1 MTTIVHQE
9 NGLASE
15 AMRPLIEVRA
25 VEKVYRSGKLECA
38 ALRGVDLEIGPGEMV
53 AVVGPSGSG
62 KTTILNMIT
71 GIDRPTAGE
80 VVVDGVGALGRGLG
94 ARDVRRIS
102 ARKP

>member
-25 VEKVYRSGKLECA
+25 IEKVYRSGKLESA
-38 ALRGVDLEIGPGEMV
+38 AFAASSGDRAGEMV